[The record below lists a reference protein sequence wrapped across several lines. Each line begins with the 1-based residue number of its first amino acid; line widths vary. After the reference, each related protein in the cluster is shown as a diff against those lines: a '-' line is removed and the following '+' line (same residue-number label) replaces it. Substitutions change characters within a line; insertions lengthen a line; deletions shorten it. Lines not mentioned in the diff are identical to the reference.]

1 MYRETV
7 IRFSVLMKCSIKKV
21 LFNEFFSFVFFF
33 KFIVYVLTTLWHPL
47 SFSQ

>member
-7 IRFSVLMKCSIKKV
+7 IRFSVLVKCSIKEV

-33 KFIVYVLTTLWHPL
+33 KFIVYVLTTLWKKCL
-47 SFSQ
+47 D